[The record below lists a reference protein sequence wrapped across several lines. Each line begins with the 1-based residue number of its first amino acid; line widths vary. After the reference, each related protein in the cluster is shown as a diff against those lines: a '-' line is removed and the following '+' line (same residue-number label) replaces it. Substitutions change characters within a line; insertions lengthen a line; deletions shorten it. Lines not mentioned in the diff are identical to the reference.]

1 MSPARRF
8 DDPRVPSRRPV
19 RRVGD
24 LLPDAAREL
33 GLTEQL
39 RWALAGAA
47 WEGVVAERV
56 PGAAG
61 GSRPIRIEGHGTLV
75 VEVAAPVVGQEL
87 RIRAEELLEA
97 FGLRPGGIQ
106 AERLRVVVARGM
118 IRSP

>member
-1 MSPARRF
+1 MSPARSF
-8 DDPRVPSRRPV
+8 DDPRLPSRRPV

-47 WEGVVAERV
+47 WDAVVADRV

-61 GSRPIRIEGHGTLV
+61 GSRPVRVEGHGTLV
-75 VEVAAPVVGQEL
+75 VEVVAPVVGQEL

-97 FGLRPGGIQ
+97 FGERPGGIR
-106 AERLRVVVARGM
+106 AERLRVVVGRGM

>member
-1 MSPARRF
+1 MSPARPF
-8 DDPRVPSRRPV
+8 DDPRLPSRRPV

-47 WEGVVAERV
+47 WDAVVADQV
-56 PGAAG
+56 PGAVG
-61 GSRPIRIEGHGTLV
+61 GSRPVRVEGQGTLV
-75 VEVAAPVVGQEL
+75 VEVVAPVIGQEL

-97 FGLRPGGIQ
+97 FGERPGGIR
-106 AERLRVVVARGM
+106 AERLRVVVGRGM

>member
-1 MSPARRF
+1 MSPARSF
-8 DDPRVPSRRPV
+8 DDPRLPARRPV

-33 GLTEQL
+33 GLADQL

-47 WEGVVAERV
+47 WNEVIAERI

-61 GSRPIRIEGHGTLV
+61 GSRPLRVEGQGTLV
-75 VEVAAPVVGQEL
+75 VEVAAPVIGQEL

-97 FGLRPGGIQ
+97 FAEQPGGIR
-106 AERLRVVVARGM
+106 AERLRVVVAHGM

>member
-1 MSPARRF
+1 VSPARPF

-33 GLTEQL
+33 GLAEQL
-39 RWALAGAA
+39 RWALAGMA
-47 WEGVVAERV
+47 WDAVVAERV

-61 GSRPIRIEGHGTLV
+61 GSRPLRVEGQATLV

-97 FGLRPGGIQ
+97 FGQRPGGIR
-106 AERLRVVVARGM
+106 AERLRVVVTRGM

>member
-1 MSPARRF
+1 VSPARSF
-8 DDPRVPSRRPV
+8 DDPRLPSRRPV

-33 GLTEQL
+33 GLAEQL

-47 WEGVVAERV
+47 WDAVVADRV
-56 PGAAG
+56 PAAAG
-61 GSRPIRIEGHGTLV
+61 GSRPVRVEGEGVLV
-75 VEVAAPVVGQEL
+75 VEVVAPVVGQEL

-97 FGLRPGGIQ
+97 FGERPGGIR
-106 AERLRVVVARGM
+106 AERLRVVVGRGM

>member
-1 MSPARRF
+1 VSPARPF
-8 DDPRVPSRRPV
+8 DDPRLPSRRPV

-33 GLTEQL
+33 GLVEQL
-39 RWALAGAA
+39 RWALAAAA
-47 WEGVVAERV
+47 WDEVVTERV

-61 GSRPIRIEGHGTLV
+61 GSRPMRVEGQGTLV

-87 RIRAEELLEA
+87 RIRADELLEA
-97 FGLRPGGIQ
+97 FARRPGGIR
-106 AERLRVVVARGM
+106 AERLRVVVGRGM